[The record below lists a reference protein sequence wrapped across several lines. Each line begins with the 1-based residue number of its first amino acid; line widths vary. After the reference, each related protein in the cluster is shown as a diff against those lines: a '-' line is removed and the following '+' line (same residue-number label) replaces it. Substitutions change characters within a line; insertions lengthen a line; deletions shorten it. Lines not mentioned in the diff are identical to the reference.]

1 MKDKK
6 AAMALLVDSSVSSGL
21 SEILSKL
28 RPILEEIGDIKIG
41 KVVVRQQ
48 EAVEFSKV
56 IAQEGF
62 IPVIVHDDLD
72 IQLALE
78 AMELIYNEK
87 IETLAIATENENL
100 LLLLS
105 RARELGKE
113 VILLY
118 TSDKVNRG
126 LQHAADL
133 VLPVTH

>member
-1 MKDKK
+1 MKGKK
-6 AAMALLVDSSVSSGL
+6 PAMALLVDSSISSGL
-21 SEILSKL
+21 SETLSKL
-28 RPILEEIGDIKIG
+28 RPILDEMGDIKIG

-48 EAVEFSKV
+48 EAVEFSKI

-62 IPVIVHDDLD
+62 IPVIIHDDLD
-72 IQLALE
+72 IHLVLE
-78 AMELIYNEK
+78 TMELIYNEK
-87 IETLAIATENENL
+87 IETLAIATENANL

-126 LQHAADL
+126 LQNAADI
-133 VLPVTH
+133 VLPITH

>member
-1 MKDKK
+1 MKGKK
-6 AAMALLVDSSVSSGL
+6 PAMGLLVDSSISSGL
-21 SEILSKL
+21 LETLSKL
-28 RPILEEIGDIKIG
+28 RPILDEMGDIKIG

-48 EAVEFSKV
+48 EAVEFSKI

-62 IPVIVHDDLD
+62 IPVIIHDDLD
-72 IQLALE
+72 IHLVLE
-78 AMELIYNEK
+78 TMELIYNEK
-87 IETLAIATENENL
+87 IETLAIATENVNL

-126 LQHAADL
+126 LQNAADI
-133 VLPVTH
+133 VLPITH

>member
-1 MKDKK
+1 MKGKK
-6 AAMALLVDSSVSSGL
+6 PAMALLVDSSFSSGL
-21 SEILSKL
+21 SETLSKL
-28 RPILEEIGDIKIG
+28 RPILDEMGDIKIG

-48 EAVEFSKV
+48 EAVEFSKI

-62 IPVIVHDDLD
+62 IPVIIHDDLD
-72 IQLALE
+72 IHLVLE
-78 AMELIYNEK
+78 TMELIYNEK
-87 IETLAIATENENL
+87 IETLAIATENVNL

-126 LQHAADL
+126 LQNAADI
-133 VLPVTH
+133 VLPITH

>member
-1 MKDKK
+1 MKGKK
-6 AAMALLVDSSVSSGL
+6 PAMALLVDSSISSGL
-21 SEILSKL
+21 SETLSKL
-28 RPILEEIGDIKIG
+28 RPILDEMGDIKIG

-48 EAVEFSKV
+48 EAVEFSKI

-62 IPVIVHDDLD
+62 IPVIIHDDLD
-72 IQLALE
+72 IHLVLE
-78 AMELIYNEK
+78 TMELIYNEK
-87 IETLAIATENENL
+87 IETLAIATENVNL

-126 LQHAADL
+126 LQNTADI
-133 VLPVTH
+133 VLPITH

>member
-1 MKDKK
+1 MKGKK
-6 AAMALLVDSSVSSGL
+6 PAMALLVDSSISSGL
-21 SEILSKL
+21 LETLSKL
-28 RPILEEIGDIKIG
+28 RPILDEMGDIKIG

-48 EAVEFSKV
+48 EAVEFSKI

-62 IPVIVHDDLD
+62 IPVIIHDDLD
-72 IQLALE
+72 IHLVLE
-78 AMELIYNEK
+78 TMELIYNEK
-87 IETLAIATENENL
+87 IETLAIATENVNL

-126 LQHAADL
+126 LQNAADI
-133 VLPVTH
+133 VLPITH